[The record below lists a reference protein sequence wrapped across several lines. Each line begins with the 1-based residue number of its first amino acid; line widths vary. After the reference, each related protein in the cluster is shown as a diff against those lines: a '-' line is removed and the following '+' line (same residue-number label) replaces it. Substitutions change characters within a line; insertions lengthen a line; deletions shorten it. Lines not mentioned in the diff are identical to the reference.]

1 VSSDEVETTDWIGS
15 TACANA
21 VRRLS
26 PVPYPLYPGFK
37 KMPVEI
43 RVPPLGESV
52 VEATVGRWSKKEGDS
67 VRKDEVLVELE
78 TDKIT
83 VEVAAPADGTLGA
96 VKKQEGDTVGVNEL
110 LAELEAGAAAPAA
123 AQEGR
128 AATARYEEK
137 AGAAD
142 AGSSRAAPAAA
153 ATATAPPA
161 GSADAPTSPA
171 ARAIA
176 AEHGLD
182 LATVQGSGPNGRVTK
197 EDVLKR
203 IEDGR
208 AAAGTPARQPEAAPT
223 QPSAPASAPATQPAA
238 AKPAAAPS
246 GDRPETRQ
254 RMSRRR
260 QTIAKR
266 LLEAQ
271 HGTASLTTFNEV
283 DLHAVMELRKRR
295 QDEFV
300 KKHGI
305 KLGFMS
311 FFTKA
316 VIGALKAFPR
326 LNAEIQGDE
335 IVLKQYYDIGIAVGA
350 EEGLVV
356 PVVRNADRQTFA
368 ELEKS
373 IADLGKRARDGKLTL
388 DELQGGTF
396 TITNGGTFGSML
408 STPILNPPQ
417 VGILGMHNIVERPV
431 VVDGQIVIRP
441 IMYVALTYDHRIVD
455 GSEAVRFLV
464 TVKQLLEDPMSML
477 IEG

>member
-1 VSSDEVETTDWIGS
+1 
-15 TACANA
+15 
-21 VRRLS
+21 
-26 PVPYPLYPGFK
+26 
-37 KMPVEI
+37 MPVEI

-96 VKKQEGDTVGVNEL
+96 IRKQEGDAVGVNEL
-110 LAELEAGAAAPAA
+110 LAEMEAGAAAPAA

-128 AATARYEEK
+128 AASVRYEEK
-137 AGAAD
+137 EGAAL
-142 AGSSRAAPAAA
+142 PKETP
-153 ATATAPPA
+153 ATATATA
-161 GSADAPTSPA
+161 TADAPTSPA

-208 AAAGTPARQPEAAPT
+208 AAAGAPPRQPDAAPVA
-223 QPSAPASAPATQPAA
+223 APAQQPAA
-238 AKPAAAPS
+238 AAQKPATPAPAPS

-295 QDEFV
+295 QDDFV

-335 IVLKQYYDIGIAVGA
+335 IVLKNYYDIGIAVGA

-373 IADLGKRARDGKLTL
+373 TADLGKRARDGKLTL

-464 TVKQLLEDPMSML
+464 TVKQLLEDPINML